1 MTDKVKKTRKPK
13 KEMPAW
19 QRIANDVSRSVDA
32 NLRGKLDIED
42 AQEMLL
48 EALESLPEGK
58 ERREFLLANVPELA
72 DMKQRADNRQGEI
85 NKLKKQVR
93 KLMITI
99 KFLMTFLVKKGH
111 NVLEAFQK
119 SAADDAPRV
128 MAEAREAMF
137 QAQIFEEGA
146 SGFGEVLASIETFT
160 RTAVTN
166 VGVED
171 FMSALEA
178 NED

>member
-85 NKLKKQVR
+85 NKLKK
-93 KLMITI
+93 
-99 KFLMTFLVKKGH
+99 
-111 NVLEAFQK
+111 
-119 SAADDAPRV
+119 
-128 MAEAREAMF
+128 
-137 QAQIFEEGA
+137 
-146 SGFGEVLASIETFT
+146 
-160 RTAVTN
+160 
-166 VGVED
+166 
-171 FMSALEA
+171 
-178 NED
+178 